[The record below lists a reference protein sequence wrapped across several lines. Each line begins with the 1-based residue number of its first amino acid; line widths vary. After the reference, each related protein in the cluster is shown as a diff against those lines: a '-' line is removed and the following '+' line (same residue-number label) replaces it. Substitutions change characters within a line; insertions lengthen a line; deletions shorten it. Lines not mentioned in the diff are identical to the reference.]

1 MLSADDE
8 KKMIDLPF
16 IDPKRG
22 TAHPQ
27 IVGQSAYNI
36 AKLSGFEIPE
46 TSKILLAE
54 RPTVDWED
62 PFSRENY
69 LQS

>member
-1 MLSADDE
+1 
-8 KKMIDLPF
+8 MIDLPF

-36 AKLSGFEIPE
+36 AKLSGFDIPE
-46 TSKILLAE
+46 TSKSCWLKDQKLIGMTHSLEKIISNLDY
-54 RPTVDWED
+54 V
-62 PFSRENY
+62 
-69 LQS
+69 QS